1 MSATTTAAPQAPQSI
16 GAIGRIIGA
25 IANPRPTFEDI
36 ARKPTWLAP
45 LLTLTIIGIALAM
58 VMGQRVDWMQVAHQ
72 RIEKVHFAAA
82 QIEKLPPDKQL
93 AAYNSQATRAKM
105 GNYAGGLVG
114 TAILALILGGVYL
127 GLFNLAGGG
136 FTFQQSFS
144 LVNYGLLPLGIK
156 ALLGIPIVLMKD
168 PSAIDPQNF
177 VASNLGAFLSQD
189 APLWKIG
196 LASSV
201 DVFVLWSVVLLAFAY
216 GAANPK
222 KVSFG
227 KALSITL
234 GVYIAFTL
242 FFTGIAAMFS

>member
-1 MSATTTAAPQAPQSI
+1 MAATTTAAPQAPQSI
-16 GAIGRIIGA
+16 GAFGRIIGA
-25 IANPRPTFEDI
+25 IVNPRPTFEDI
-36 ARKPTWLAP
+36 ARKPNWLVP
-45 LLTLTIIGIALAM
+45 LLVLTLLNIGVAVI
-58 VMGQRVDWMQVAHQ
+58 MGQRIDWMAVAHQ

-82 QIEKLPPDKQL
+82 QIEKLPPDQQQQ
-93 AAYNSQATRAKM
+93 AYNRQAMSAKF
-105 GNYAGGLVG
+105 GVYIGGVLG
-114 TAILALILGGVYL
+114 TVILALILGGIYL

-177 VASNLGAFLSQD
+177 VASNLGAFLSPD

-201 DVFVLWSVVLLAFAY
+201 DVFVLWSVVLIALAY
-216 GAANPK
+216 SAANPK
-222 KVSFG
+222 KVSYG

-242 FFTGIAAMFS
+242 LFTGIGAMFS